1 MSIRCYKFLLY
12 CFWCRELIAECRVQ
26 SLWCRISLGAE
37 SPVQSAETPVQR
49 AESSVP
55 RAESPEYSGSTA
67 HKRNFMQSHK
77 LLGATKRFFTVV
89 VVGSLYW
96 ARSRLQPSTS
106 RILFPT
112 YLKSVPP

>member
-1 MSIRCYKFLLY
+1 MLQISMVLFLVQ
-12 CFWCRELIAECRVQ
+12 RADCRVQ
-26 SLWCRISLGAE
+26 SAESLWCRISLGAE

-77 LLGATKRFFTVV
+77 LLGATKRFF
-89 VVGSLYW
+89 
-96 ARSRLQPSTS
+96 
-106 RILFPT
+106 
-112 YLKSVPP
+112 K